1 MEDGKRGRQYPA
13 THYDRKEKAV
23 GKRGGGKLG
32 DKSIKR
38 IGASMSKLPA
48 IQFYVGD
55 WKKDSGVQSLSYH
68 DRGVW
73 FEILCL
79 MHESDQ
85 RGKLL
90 LNGKKMPEDA
100 LARVL
105 GLDNQSLTTTLT
117 TLLTYGVTSVCEET
131 GALCSR
137 RMIRDEKLRQIRKEA
152 GSKGGNPILVNQK
165 STTGVKQNPTPS
177 SSSSVSIDILSDFES
192 FWQKYP
198 RHEKKKEAEKAY
210 VKAIKI
216 SKHEEIMAGVEKYLL
231 NKPSYADWAHPSSW
245 LNGER
250 WKDSYESKVSTIPKR
265 NTRNLEVGT
274 PEWEQ
279 ETGMKL

>member
-1 MEDGKRGRQYPA
+1 
-13 THYDRKEKAV
+13 
-23 GKRGGGKLG
+23 
-32 DKSIKR
+32 
-38 IGASMSKLPA
+38 MSKLPA

-55 WKKDSGVQSLSYH
+55 WKKDSGVQALSYH

-90 LNGKKMPEDA
+90 LNGAKMPEEA

-105 GLDNQSLTTTLT
+105 GLDNQNLTTTLT
-117 TLLTYGVTSVCEET
+117 TFLTYGVASICPDT

-177 SSSSVSIDILSDFES
+177 SSSSLSSSNKDLFVES
-192 FWQKYP
+192 FWKIFPKQRP
-198 RHEKKKEAEKAY
+198 GSQDKALFAWN
-210 VKAIKI
+210 KAIN
-216 SKHEEIMAGVEKYLL
+216 SGRGTVEEIKEGVARYSKSEEVSKGFA
-231 NKPSYADWAHPSSW
+231 KGAAAW
-245 LNGER
+245 LNDDR
-250 WKDSYESKVSTIPKR
+250 WKSDYSIVASSSFAKQVSKPKPGLL
-265 NTRNLEVGT
+265 TGSD
-274 PEWEQ
+274 EWKKA
-279 ETGMKL
+279 TGRM